1 MSAGCL
7 KPLRVGDVFKLRKFD
22 AKRRRRSLPNNVRV
36 SGNGTA
42 TFALL
47 RCKLKKDRLVSFVT
61 VMIAAVSDEFTA
73 AVFGRTR
80 PCCID

>member
-7 KPLRVGDVFKLRKFD
+7 KPLQVGGVSKLRKFN
-22 AKRRRRSLPNNVRV
+22 AKERRRSLPNNARV
-36 SGNGTA
+36 DGNGTA
-42 TFALL
+42 TFASL